1 MPTACVTLISTSTR
15 YFPVLSWKVTHGC
28 WYHNASRETRSQP
41 PRIYNYLHFHS
52 IQNKTISKY
61 KTKKENIVTTRV
73 DWSKAS
79 IRYDHA
85 HVIFL
90 EIYSFHLYKFFKKLW
105 KKCFSWLKWV
115 FSFCCLDDDL
125 TAILSCI
132 CMAAFIFS
140 IILCVAM
147 WSETWFQHV

>member
-1 MPTACVTLISTSTR
+1 MTFLSTENFFSMSTDLIRLAGRGHVTVDVLWKNFEIWIGQLKVKVKHASVTHI
-15 YFPVLSWKVTHGC
+15 VLS
-28 WYHNASRETRSQP
+28 
-41 PRIYNYLHFHS
+41 
-52 IQNKTISKY
+52 
-61 KTKKENIVTTRV
+61 RV

-90 EIYSFHLYKFFKKLW
+90 EIYSFHLYEFFKKLW